1 MCGIC
6 GIRDCFFFPISF
18 CYELLLTIPRV
29 LFCQLQVPISSAF
42 VCCSIRSGVADIR
55 HYLNKK
61 IKVGL
66 GTGKFLFPYYL
77 VCRNQHKNHGSDFYG
92 VGWGVLLLSYRLMGM
107 CRWMGSHI
115 HNWINCNEVTFL
127 IELMQ

>member
-66 GTGKFLFPYYL
+66 GTGKFLFPNYL
-77 VCRNQHKNHGSDFYG
+77 VCRNQYKITG
-92 VGWGVLLLSYRLMGM
+92 VIFMGWGY
-107 CRWMGSHI
+107 
-115 HNWINCNEVTFL
+115 FL
-127 IELMQ
+127 VIG